1 MSGDLFNNNR
11 LFCEKKMITLMNDY
25 LRQDC
30 PNEVKIQVIQTMSIL
45 VQNIKS
51 ETTLSMFKLLK

>member
-1 MSGDLFNNNR
+1 
-11 LFCEKKMITLMNDY
+11 MITLMNDY

-51 ETTLSMFKLLK
+51 ETTLSMFRLLIWYINRLYIKWKSYK